1 MNFPGPA
8 SHCINYERLFTTKKE
23 KQDLLHKINSRRN
36 KVASGEIRSLSAAV
50 NMVKLEWNKEL
61 EISAQRWAD
70 QCVKSTLYN
79 NTDTC
84 RDLEYTSVGQN
95 VATIYGEAPGL
106 TATSMIDLWYME
118 LLNVNVSILSRYLPS
133 SVTGM
138 QHYEYFTQLVW
149 GNTVQ
154 VGCAGVKFKEINI
167 DLNSYQNRTVHRLVC
182 NFAPMGNRLDEPVYN
197 FGVPCSMCTF
207 GSSKCDSEFTFLCS
221 SRMSSTPIEIINSDE
236 ITTDPSILDKIIS
249 SNNFEGVPHLSKN
262 NYLGVKKNE
271 EHTSITSEVIENY
284 DTQFDFFSDLFDIT
298 MSPVPRKEQT
308 TTKCREVL
316 AVDEFIELLRSR
328 LRSDHL
334 LRELLLSTTKLSTS
348 EPVVSDKTVAA
359 IIKQLYSKKEAPIT
373 TKSTESDSLN
383 STILAD
389 LVEAVI
395 FRHSEKYSTTE
406 NAKLITQVISDVRP
420 VKIQAELGEVK
431 SNKEFTGNYF
441 FPEVEV
447 QTEQETDDSYDE
459 QLPTSEIS
467 LEIED
472 LKRKSGTIDF
482 LEEVLESDIITD
494 DIKGDIMLPTVN
506 IPNELKRYKR
516 KAYSGLFIN
525 YMDLLKKLA
534 TDLRNLKL
542 QEKYHCVYSCTQQ
555 IVPNICLIGLVSN
568 VCFL

>member
-1 MNFPGPA
+1 MSSLINFL
-8 SHCINYERLFTTKKE
+8 INWILVILCFWSRYCESKNYCSAKFCNNTKQHVLCKFQVIYYEKE

-50 NMVKLEWNKEL
+50 NMEWNKEL

-70 QCVKSTLYN
+70 QCVKK
-79 NTDTC
+79 
-84 RDLEYTSVGQN
+84 YTSVGQN

-207 GSSKCDSEFTFLCS
+207 GNPSK
-221 SRMSSTPIEIINSDE
+221 
-236 ITTDPSILDKIIS
+236 LDKIIS

-334 LRELLLSTTKLSTS
+334 LKELLLSTTKLSTS

-373 TKSTESDSLN
+373 TKSTDSDSLN

-494 DIKGDIMLPTVN
+494 DIKGDIMLPTV
-506 IPNELKRYKR
+506 L
-516 KAYSGLFIN
+516 
-525 YMDLLKKLA
+525 M
-534 TDLRNLKL
+534 
-542 QEKYHCVYSCTQQ
+542 
-555 IVPNICLIGLVSN
+555 
-568 VCFL
+568 